1 MKVRFL
7 TIFLL
12 ITVFSMSFA
21 GGKKD
26 SANDGY
32 VPEARD
38 NVVVYAYDSFVA
50 DWGAGPEIV
59 RLFEAKTGIK
69 VTLISA
75 GDAAEV
81 LSRAILEKEA
91 PKADVLI
98 GIDNQLAEKA
108 FEADILE
115 GYLPTDGEYL
125 LKDDLQLVGDWRLTP
140 YDWSTFSFIFD
151 TIAGIKTNVPEP
163 ASLFELTRPVYKKKI
178 ILMDP
183 RTSTPGLGFVSWTLE
198 VIGKGNP
205 FSNAFTSFWTSL
217 KPNILTMAPGWDAGY
232 GLFTAGEAP
241 LVISYTTS
249 EAYHVFD
256 GESDRYKAL
265 SFAEGHIA
273 QVEYAGLVKNCGNK
287 AGGQKF
293 IDYLISTEAQQV
305 LPATQWMYPA
315 NKYVEL
321 PSCYNNVEVPER
333 ILTVNSEDLDS
344 AVNKVIDLLS
354 K

>member
-12 ITVFSMSFA
+12 ITVFSMVFA
-21 GGKKD
+21 GGSKE
-26 SANDGY
+26 SADDY
-32 VPEARD
+32 VPEPRD
-38 NVVVYAYDSFVA
+38 YIVIYAYDSFVA

-59 RLFEAKTGIK
+59 RLFEAKTGLR
-69 VTLISA
+69 VDMISV

-81 LSRAILEKEA
+81 LSRAILEKDS
-91 PKADVLI
+91 PQADVII

-125 LKDDLQLVGDWRLTP
+125 LKEDLQLVGDWRLTP

-151 TIAGIKTNVPEP
+151 SIAAIKTNVPEP

-205 FSNAFTSFWTSL
+205 FSNAFIDFWTAL

-249 EAYHVFD
+249 EAYHAFD

-265 SFAEGHIA
+265 TFPEGHIA
-273 QVEYAGLVKNCGNK
+273 QIEYAGLLKNCRNK

-293 IDYLISTEAQQV
+293 IDFLISTEAQHI

-315 NKYVEL
+315 NK
-321 PSCYNNVEVPER
+321 NVEMPLCYKNVEIPEK
-333 ILTVNSEDLDS
+333 ILTVNTEELDS
-344 AVNKVIDLLS
+344 AVNKVIDILA